1 LPISYDCYFC
11 KLINKESTLNIYS
24 KKQTWKLILLV
35 FAIFIG
41 VASFFTTNNLVKKL
55 SVEERKK
62 VELWALGTRQLS
74 GIESD
79 ERDYSFIIEVL
90 KNNETVPVILTDKN
104 GNIISS
110 RNLDLNKEKDTAY
123 LQKQLSKMKTA
134 NEPIVINLLDG
145 DKNFIYY
152 KESTLL
158 TRLFY
163 FPIIQFGVI
172 ALFLLVSYIAF
183 STSRKAEQNQVWVG
197 MSKETAHQLGT
208 PTSSLLA
215 NLELLRLKNVDENLV
230 SELEKDI
237 HRLEKITDRFSKI
250 GSAPK
255 LQREN
260 IIKVL
265 VDSIK
270 YVKARSSEKII
281 FDYNFSE
288 KDQIF
293 LPMNV
298 HLFEWVIENICKNA
312 IDSMGGSGKIKIHL
326 DDRIQFLFIDI
337 TDEGKGIPKSKFKTI
352 FQPGYTTKQRG
363 WGLGLSLSERIIESY
378 HGGRIFVNHSEINKG
393 TTMRVILKK
402 T

>member
-1 LPISYDCYFC
+1 MPISYDCYFC

>member
-1 LPISYDCYFC
+1 M
-11 KLINKESTLNIYS
+11 NIYS
-24 KKQTWKLILLV
+24 KKQTWKIALLV
-35 FAIFIG
+35 FAILIG
-41 VASFFTTNNLVKKL
+41 VASFFITNNLVKKL

-74 GIESD
+74 GVEGD
-79 ERDYSFIIEVL
+79 ETDYSFIIEVL
-90 KNNETVPVILTDKN
+90 KNNETVPVILTDKD

-110 RNLDLNKEKDTAY
+110 RNLDPKRENDSVY
-123 LQKQLSKMKTA
+123 LKKQLLKMKSA
-134 NEPIVINLLDG
+134 NEPFVINLLDG
-145 DKNFIYY
+145 DKNLIYF

-158 TRLFY
+158 TQLFY
-163 FPIIQFGVI
+163 FPLIQLGVI
-172 ALFLLVSYIAF
+172 VLFLFVSYIAF

-215 NLELLRLKNVDENLV
+215 NLELLRLKNVDETLI

-255 LQREN
+255 LKNEN
-260 IIKVL
+260 IIKILIDAVN
-265 VDSIK
+265 
-270 YVKARSSEKII
+270 YVKVRSSEKIVI
-281 FDYNFSE
+281 KSNFSE
-288 KDQIF
+288 NDQF
-293 LPMNV
+293 LVPLNV

-312 IDSMGGSGKIKIHL
+312 IDSMGGTGNISINLKDQVQHL
-326 DDRIQFLFIDI
+326 IIDI

-363 WGLGLSLSERIIESY
+363 WGLGLSLSKRIIESY
-378 HGGRIFVNHSEINKG
+378 HKGRIFVFHSEVNKG
-393 TTMRVILKK
+393 TTMRIILKK
-402 T
+402 A

>member
-1 LPISYDCYFC
+1 
-11 KLINKESTLNIYS
+11 LNIYS
-24 KKQTWKLILLV
+24 KKQTWKIALLV
-35 FAIFIG
+35 FAILIG
-41 VASFFTTNNLVKKL
+41 VASFFITNNLVKKL

-74 GIESD
+74 GVESD
-79 ERDYSFIIEVL
+79 ETDYSFIIEVL
-90 KNNETVPVILTDKN
+90 KNNETVPVILTDKD

-110 RNLDLNKEKDTAY
+110 RNLDPKRENDSVY
-123 LQKQLSKMKTA
+123 LKKQLLKMKSA
-134 NEPIVINLLDG
+134 NEPFVINLLDG
-145 DKNFIYY
+145 DKNLIYF

-158 TRLFY
+158 TQLFY
-163 FPIIQFGVI
+163 FPLIQLGVI
-172 ALFLLVSYIAF
+172 VLFLFVSYIAF

-215 NLELLRLKNVDENLV
+215 NLELLRLKNVDETLI

-255 LQREN
+255 LKNEN
-260 IIKVL
+260 IIKILIDAVN
-265 VDSIK
+265 
-270 YVKARSSEKII
+270 YVKVRSSEKIVI
-281 FDYNFSE
+281 KSNFSE
-288 KDQIF
+288 NDQF
-293 LPMNV
+293 LVPLNV

-312 IDSMGGSGKIKIHL
+312 IDSMGGTGNISINLKDQVQHL
-326 DDRIQFLFIDI
+326 IIDI

-363 WGLGLSLSERIIESY
+363 WGLGLSLSKRIIESY
-378 HGGRIFVNHSEINKG
+378 HKGRIFVFHSEVNKG
-393 TTMRVILKK
+393 TTMRIILKK
-402 T
+402 A

>member
-1 LPISYDCYFC
+1 M
-11 KLINKESTLNIYS
+11 NIYS
-24 KKQTWKLILLV
+24 KRQKWKLLLLV

-41 VASFFTTNNLVKKL
+41 VASFFTTNDLVKKL
-55 SVEERKK
+55 SFEERKK

-79 ERDYSFIIEVL
+79 EKDYSFIIEVL
-90 KNNETVPVILTDKN
+90 KSNETVPVILTDKD
-104 GNIISS
+104 GTIISS
-110 RNLDLNKEKDTAY
+110 RNLDPDKEKDTIY
-123 LQKQLSKMKTA
+123 LQKQLSKMRNS

-145 DKNFIYY
+145 DKNLIYY

-158 TRLFY
+158 TQLFY

-172 ALFLLVSYIAF
+172 ALFLFVSYIAF

-215 NLELLRLKNVDENLV
+215 NMELLRLKNVDEKLV
-230 SELEKDI
+230 SELEKDV

-250 GSAPK
+250 GSVPK

-281 FDYNFSE
+281 FDSNFSE
-288 KDQIF
+288 NDQLF
-293 LPMNV
+293 LPLNV
-298 HLFEWVIENICKNA
+298 HLFEWVIENVCKNA
-312 IDSMGGSGKIKIHL
+312 IDSMGGTGKITIHL

-352 FQPGYTTKQRG
+352 FQPGYTTRQRG

-378 HGGRIFVNHSEINKG
+378 HKGRIFVNHSEINKG
-393 TTMRVILKK
+393 TTMRIILKK